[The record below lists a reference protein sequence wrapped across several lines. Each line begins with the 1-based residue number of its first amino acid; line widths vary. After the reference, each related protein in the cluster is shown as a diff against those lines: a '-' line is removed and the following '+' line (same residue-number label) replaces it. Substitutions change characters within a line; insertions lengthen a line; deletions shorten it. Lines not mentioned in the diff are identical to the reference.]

1 LNYENFS
8 HSKELSHNKEVDEE
22 IEKNKLI
29 SSLLEKAKWNT
40 ELSQEPHDYDIDS
53 TSTEE
58 EISDEVLYVSIDQ
71 KTDSNKDLSDN
82 SNVSSNSHQIEI
94 KLLPSNSLQL
104 INEEKDLA
112 INETQSVIKSEQIN
126 VTENSVNPTVNQVS
140 DISSD
145 LNQILPE
152 SDKIDANESK
162 ECNVSENANEL
173 SEQIFVEM
181 KSDSDTNNDSLT
193 EDSDNKCETNS
204 IENNINNPS
213 NVVKFSDIEVNI
225 DDLTEHDID
234 EYLRELNEY
243 ESNECNALN
252 INSNDNTVEASD
264 VTQDELIKTNLDL
277 SSISQSTS
285 SASNEE
291 NDEIQDF
298 SEYDISSQN
307 NISVQSFKTENNIC
321 DDNLN
326 ESVKHSDD
334 NIPTKIIR
342 PNTLP
347 IPTNAI
353 PVNTIA
359 NGEILT
365 NNEIDDRN
373 DEPNDNFRENIEYMG
388 QNLANGLSEDEQ
400 MLGKVKPFWIPDQE
414 TQMCMHCDLKFTVLK
429 RRHHCR
435 YLFILYIVLIC
446 FYI

>member
-1 LNYENFS
+1 
-8 HSKELSHNKEVDEE
+8 
-22 IEKNKLI
+22 
-29 SSLLEKAKWNT
+29 
-40 ELSQEPHDYDIDS
+40 
-53 TSTEE
+53 
-58 EISDEVLYVSIDQ
+58 
-71 KTDSNKDLSDN
+71 
-82 SNVSSNSHQIEI
+82 
-94 KLLPSNSLQL
+94 
-104 INEEKDLA
+104 
-112 INETQSVIKSEQIN
+112 
-126 VTENSVNPTVNQVS
+126 
-140 DISSD
+140 

-152 SDKIDANESK
+152 SDANESK
-162 ECNVSENANEL
+162 ECNVSEDPNQL
-173 SEQIFVEM
+173 SEQTFVEM

-193 EDSDNKCETNS
+193 EESDNKCETNS

-234 EYLRELNEY
+234 EYLSELNEY

-264 VTQDELIKTNLDL
+264 VTQEELIKTNLDL

-291 NDEIQDF
+291 NDKIQDF

-321 DDNLN
+321 DDNHN

-373 DEPNDNFRENIEYMG
+373 DESNDNFRENIECVD

-435 YLFILYIVLIC
+435 YLYIVLVLVFI
-446 FYI
+446 FQLFGFVLTKLNVNLLIYAQKALKLNTNIQTIVV

>member
-1 LNYENFS
+1 
-8 HSKELSHNKEVDEE
+8 LSHNKEVDEE

-173 SEQIFVEM
+173 SEQTFVEM

-321 DDNLN
+321 DDNHN
-326 ESVKHSDD
+326 ESVEHSDD

-359 NGEILT
+359 NGEVLT

-435 YLFILYIVLIC
+435 YLFILYIVLILV
-446 FYI
+446 FIFELF